1 MAAVRERLKAAPY
14 DLVLLDLRLP
24 DGDGLEAIPQ
34 CRELAP
40 DTPIIAM
47 TAYAV
52 RHAATEALR
61 RGAYDFFTK
70 PLKIAELEIVVGD
83 RKSTRLNSSHVRI
96 SYAVFCL
103 KKKKRREHYSYRKS
117 TTTFT

>member
-1 MAAVRERLKAAPY
+1 MGRKGYRAEAVATMAAVRERLKAAPY

-24 DGDGLEAIPQ
+24 DGDGLEAIPE

-52 RHAATEALR
+52 RRAPTEAVAL
-61 RGAYDFFTK
+61 GGYAFFRK
-70 PLKIAELEIVVGD
+70 PLKIPE
-83 RKSTRLNSSHVRI
+83 VRI
-96 SYAVFCL
+96 LRGRALPGPSLRPAPAPL
-103 KKKKRREHYSYRKS
+103 GALRRTR
-117 TTTFT
+117 

>member
-24 DGDGLEAIPQ
+24 DGDGLDAIPQ

-40 DTPIIAM
+40 DTPIISM
-47 TAYAV
+47 TAYTV

-70 PLKIAELEIVVGD
+70 PLKITELEIFLG
-83 RKSTRLNSSHVRI
+83 RALLRCRLQQPITRLVTSRATCSDELIR
-96 SYAVFCL
+96 S
-103 KKKKRREHYSYRKS
+103 
-117 TTTFT
+117 